1 MYFET
6 IAHNVRTFAE
16 HHPNPDDPMH
26 MLAVDATI
34 ALINRAEHESGAY
47 CGQLDTVTAALRTS
61 MWDAA
66 PLLLCMALARIADN
80 FADRLD
86 SANLLTYAP

>member
-26 MLAVDATI
+26 VLAVEATI
-34 ALINRAEHESGAY
+34 TI
-47 CGQLDTVTAALRTS
+47 TA
-61 MWDAA
+61 
-66 PLLLCMALARIADN
+66 
-80 FADRLD
+80 
-86 SANLLTYAP
+86 